1 MTYASTHGIAPSSKE
16 QASYLEPALIASGM
30 IGIRRGE
37 KMKVETQVRLVKG
50 MLGVERA
57 TFLPI
62 GIALTAIGLLAG
74 LGSIFLMGELLIG
87 GIFIAMAII
96 MAFSTFILPIILG
109 QPLRITPEHI
119 EKMVAQARAEAIEK
133 AKG

>member
-37 KMKVETQVRLVKG
+37 KMKVETRIRLYRKLMAVN
-50 MLGVERA
+50 MAADSLGLKVAVA
-57 TFLPI
+57 TVAFL
-62 GIALTAIGLLAG
+62 IGLICL
-74 LGSIFLMGELLIG
+74 FLRHDLIG
-87 GIFIAMAII
+87 GLFVAGAILLFCGSVLFPLIFK
-96 MAFSTFILPIILG
+96 
-109 QPLRITPEHI
+109 QPLRITPEYI
-119 EKMVAQARAEAIEK
+119 EQEVAKERAKEK